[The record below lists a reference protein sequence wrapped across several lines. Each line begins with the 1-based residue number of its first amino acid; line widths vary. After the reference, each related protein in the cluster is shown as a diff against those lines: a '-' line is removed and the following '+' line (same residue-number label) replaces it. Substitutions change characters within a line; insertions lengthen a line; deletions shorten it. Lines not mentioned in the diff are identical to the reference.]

1 MERHG
6 RDGRGV
12 AHQRRAERRARGGGE
27 APHRIAGARV
37 QSLAIGGLIRER
49 RGRGQRDERE
59 TISRG
64 RRLKSPARRREC
76 VVACRLG
83 GVAKRETRGGGRCG
97 SSEIPT
103 HHRVRSLCEGPSGFV
118 PVDGIRDIRRPF
130 FRHRGGKRAG
140 LFHVDSGALDTARRR
155 RSFAELVM
163 CANQFSRRRCAPC
176 ARRGGDSRESVESAV
191 RRALARFRTLQQ
203 RA

>member
-1 MERHG
+1 M
-6 RDGRGV
+6 
-12 AHQRRAERRARGGGE
+12 
-27 APHRIAGARV
+27 
-37 QSLAIGGLIRER
+37 
-49 RGRGQRDERE
+49 
-59 TISRG
+59 
-64 RRLKSPARRREC
+64 RLKSPARRREC

-163 CANQFSRRRCAPC
+163 CKSIRSSAVCAVCAPGRTGFLASSLRSSLRSDELSRVFAHYCSREPDVFLAARRCDAPGTRTRVSPPA
-176 ARRGGDSRESVESAV
+176 ARRAREPIDSRV
-191 RRALARFRTLQQ
+191 
-203 RA
+203 